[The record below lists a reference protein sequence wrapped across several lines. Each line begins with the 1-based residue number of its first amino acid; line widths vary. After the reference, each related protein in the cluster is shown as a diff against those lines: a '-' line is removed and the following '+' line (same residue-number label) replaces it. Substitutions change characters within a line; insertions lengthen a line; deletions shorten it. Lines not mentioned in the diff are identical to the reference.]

1 MTRSSGYSESEL
13 MQMQQDAI
21 RRVREMQER
30 AQRTIA
36 GDGWNRST
44 PEEPEPVVVEAEQ
57 VPAEEVPPS
66 HDNHNNR
73 PPQRN
78 TGGGPLAGL
87 NLGGLSNLF
96 SGRTSSPIAGL
107 LSWAGGERMII
118 LLLLVLLMGEDTD
131 QTLLLALFYLLIMD

>member
-30 AQRTIA
+30 AQRTLA
-36 GDGWNRST
+36 GTPWDSSAPDEPQPQ
-44 PEEPEPVVVEAEQ
+44 PEEGEPEQIPTEQ
-57 VPAEEVPPS
+57 VSPPPAR
-66 HDNHNNR
+66 NNR
-73 PPQRN
+73 PQGN

-87 NLGGLSNLF
+87 NLGSLSNLF

-131 QTLLLALFYLLIMD
+131 QTLLLALFYLLIME